1 MWYFFNWSML
11 VGSVKGFAFKSINVT
26 TLLEYICLIIHWP
39 AQFCLNFPFVSWIGA
54 WIHFSTKSPNFK
66 SLVLTF
72 LSKAHFLVL
81 FSVNGH
87 PFQWEGLLLSH
98 TPMNKEWLRWKI
110 ELMSYIPK
118 VHRAIVDANP
128 LVFCAH
134 LQDSPYILVCSLN
147 YSIGLWTVGWGFVV
161 LNIELSQQLLCF
173 SLEMLSIVGDNFM
186 WYPISTNDIS
196 LNKLS
201 NILWVQNLV

>member
-26 TLLEYICLIIHWP
+26 ALLEYICLIIHWP
-39 AQFCLNFPFVSWIGA
+39 AQFCLNFPFVSWIRA

-118 VHRAIVDANP
+118 VHRVIVDANP
-128 LVFCAH
+128 YSFSCSSSRFTLYSC
-134 LQDSPYILVCSLN
+134 LQP
-147 YSIGLWTVGWGFVV
+147 
-161 LNIELSQQLLCF
+161 QLLHWFVDGRVRICGVEYWTITAA
-173 SLEMLSIVGDNFM
+173 SLFLPWNAVHCRR
-186 WYPISTNDIS
+186 
-196 LNKLS
+196 
-201 NILWVQNLV
+201 